1 MRNNENHHT
10 GTRVTRATLASRQ
23 DAVAQAQALVSAFC
37 ADNHITG
44 RDRMILCLVMEELVT
59 NTLRHGAAPADA
71 PIEVALARRQDRVE
85 VAYADHG
92 VAFDPLRE
100 APAGEPI
107 TACLEGGLGWR
118 LIRHYCPAIDYRH
131 EAGQNRLRLV
141 RDLEN
146 P

>member
-1 MRNNENHHT
+1 MQNHENHNT

-23 DAVAQAQALVSAFC
+23 DAVQRALALVSAFC
-37 ADNHITG
+37 ADNRITG
-44 RDRMILCLVMEELVT
+44 RDRMVLYLIMEELVT
-59 NTLRHGAAPADA
+59 NTLRHGAPPADA
-71 PIEVALARRQDRVE
+71 PIEVELTRRQDRVE
-85 VAYADHG
+85 VGYADHG
-92 VAFDPLRE
+92 VPFDPLRE

-107 TACLEGGLGWR
+107 TAYPEGGLGWR
-118 LIRHYCPAIDYRH
+118 LIRHYCPAIDYRR